1 MTRVMIVDD
10 NADILESTKL
20 LLEMLEYDVVTVQRA
35 EQILPQLKAMKPDIV
50 LQDFHMPNFDA
61 KAHIARVRA
70 DPDVSTTPIVLFT
83 ASVENEQLW
92 RDVGA
97 DGLIFKPFDVEMVQ
111 DTIQGYVARAA
122 ATRRSATRHRDA

>member
-1 MTRVMIVDD
+1 MIVDD

-20 LLEMLEYDVVTVQRA
+20 LLEMLDYEVVTVQRA
-35 EQILPQLKAMKPDIV
+35 EHIMSQMKATKPEIV

-92 RDVGA
+92 REVGA
-97 DGLIFKPFDVEMVQ
+97 DGLIFKPFDVEMVK
-111 DTIQGYVARAA
+111 DTIQAYVARGASA
-122 ATRRSATRHRDA
+122 RRSRPGRTYPP